1 MAATPAT
8 TAATAST
15 SAKPATATTPAATAG
30 TAAEPAF
37 GIHHISLS
45 VADLDVQESWYRA
58 ALGLDQVEERL
69 ELPEAGVRTAILSN
83 GAGLRVE
90 FTERAGSTPIDTP
103 DPFAATARQTFTHLA
118 LQVTDLDAAFK
129 RLTAECA
136 APAVVEPGPGATE
149 GVRYAYV
156 HDPEGNLIELIQPA
170 AR

>member
-1 MAATPAT
+1 MSSTT
-8 TAATAST
+8 STISTAAA
-15 SAKPATATTPAATAG
+15 
-30 TAAEPAF
+30 PAF
-37 GIHHISLS
+37 RVHHISLS
-45 VADLDVQESWYRA
+45 VADLDVQESWYRT

-118 LQVTDLDAAFK
+118 LHVADLDAAFE
-129 RLTAECA
+129 RLTTECA

-170 AR
+170 AH